1 MNTKEEVLKMVKDGI
16 LSIDEATK
24 LLNAMEKNNE
34 TISVTQPMVL
44 PADYQKKMLKIY
56 IEGSEG
62 DVVRINVP
70 VAIVVTGIDIANKF
84 GKVKLNNKNFDM
96 DQLDFDM
103 IKQCVQSGMLGEIVN
118 IETSSGDVIKIS
130 IE

>member
-34 TISVTQPMVL
+34 VITTNKPIIL
-44 PADYQKKMLKIY
+44 PEDYKKKMLKIY
-56 IEGSEG
+56 IQGAEG

-70 VAIVVTGIDIANKF
+70 VAIVVTGIDIATKF
-84 GKVKLNNKNFDM
+84 GGVKLNNKSFDM
-96 DQLDFDM
+96 NQVDFEM
-103 IKQCVQSGMLGEIVN
+103 IKQCIQSGMLGEIVN
-118 IETSSGDVIKIS
+118 IESSNGDVIKIS

>member
-34 TISVTQPMVL
+34 VITTNKPIIL
-44 PADYQKKMLKIY
+44 PEDYKKKMLKVY
-56 IEGSEG
+56 IQGAEG

-70 VAIVVTGIDIANKF
+70 VAIVVTGIDIATKF
-84 GKVKLNNKNFDM
+84 GGVKLNNKSFDM
-96 DQLDFDM
+96 NQIDFEM
-103 IKQCVQSGMLGEIVN
+103 IKQCIQSGMLGEIVN
-118 IETSSGDVIKIS
+118 IESSNGDVIKIS

>member
-34 TISVTQPMVL
+34 VITTNKPIIL
-44 PADYQKKMLKIY
+44 PEDYKKKMLKIY
-56 IEGSEG
+56 IQGAEG
-62 DVVRINVP
+62 DVVRINIP
-70 VAIVVTGIDIANKF
+70 VAIVVTGIDIATKF
-84 GKVKLNNKNFDM
+84 GGVKLNNKSFDM
-96 DQLDFDM
+96 NQIDFEM
-103 IKQCVQSGMLGEIVN
+103 IKQCIQSGMLGEIVN
-118 IETSSGDVIKIS
+118 IESSNGDVIKIS